1 VVARCEAEAPTAPT
15 HGDLHLRH
23 ILLHGGR
30 PVLIDLDAFAEADPL
45 PDIALILSDLA
56 AMPLDS
62 PLPRAHARK
71 ASQAFVEEYF
81 AHVPEFWRDGFPTRY
96 ARAVL
101 KRAAKI
107 ARRQSQMPGWPDKV
121 EALIK
126 EAKSSLAGQNLR

>member
-1 VVARCEAEAPTAPT
+1 
-15 HGDLHLRH
+15 
-23 ILLHGGR
+23 LLHGSR
-30 PVLIDLDAFAEADPL
+30 PALIDLDAFAEADPL
-45 PDIALILSDLA
+45 LDIALILSDLV

-62 PLPRAHARK
+62 PLPRARARE

-81 AHVPEFWRDGFPTRY
+81 AHVPESWRDGFPTRY

-126 EAKSSLAGQNLR
+126 EAKSSLARKDPR

>member
-1 VVARCEAEAPTAPT
+1 LPSSYPTSPPCLSTLFFPALARE
-15 HGDLHLRH
+15 
-23 ILLHGGR
+23 
-30 PVLIDLDAFAEADPL
+30 
-45 PDIALILSDLA
+45 
-56 AMPLDS
+56 
-62 PLPRAHARK
+62 

-107 ARRQSQMPGWPDKV
+107 SRRQSQMPGRPDKV

-126 EAKSSLAGQNLR
+126 QAKSSLAGQNLG